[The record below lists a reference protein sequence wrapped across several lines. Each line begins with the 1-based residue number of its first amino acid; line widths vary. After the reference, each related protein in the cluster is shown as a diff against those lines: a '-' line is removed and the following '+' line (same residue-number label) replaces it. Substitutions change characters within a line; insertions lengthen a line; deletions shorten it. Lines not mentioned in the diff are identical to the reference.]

1 MKKLKNNQIIIPLL
15 PLRDIV
21 VFPGMITPLF
31 VGRSKSI
38 AALEEVM
45 TKDKKIFL
53 VTQKDAETDDPTPN
67 NIYTTG
73 CIGKVIQL
81 LKLPDGTI
89 KALIEAQEKA
99 KILKYINKDNN
110 NYYLINAEVINNK
123 KIKKNTK
130 NDAMV
135 RRLISRFGAYAKL
148 NRTVPSEALNS
159 ISQLTDQDQFANT
172 LASYLVLKIDLKQ
185 QLLEM
190 STTQTLLDKILVY
203 IENEIGVLEV
213 EKKIKSRVRRQM
225 EKTQREYYLN
235 EQLKAV
241 QKELGDLDHGK
252 NEFSELEEK
261 IKSLKLTNE
270 AKEKAESELKKLTT
284 MSAMSAEASVVRNY
298 LDWLLNVPWD
308 EKSKINT
315 DLTKAQKILNN
326 DHYGLEKVK
335 ERILEFLAVQKRVEK
350 IQGPIL
356 CLVGPPGVGKTSL
369 GKSVA
374 QATGREFVRISL
386 GGIRDESEIRGHRR
400 TYIGSMPGKI
410 IQGMKKVKKSNPLFL
425 LDEIDKM
432 GYDFRGDPS
441 SALLEALDSEQNNK
455 FNDHY
460 LEVDYDLSN
469 VMFITTANTLNI
481 PPALLDRMEIIR
493 LPGYVEDEK
502 VEIAKKHLIPKNI
515 SNHGLKKSEW
525 KINSNALKELIKFY
539 TKEAGVRNLERE
551 LSNLIRKAIRELSTS
566 RKKTSINISPKNL
579 EKYSGIKKF
588 RKNELEDK
596 DLVGITTGLAWTEVG
611 GELLLIEAVSVN
623 GKGRIISTGN
633 LGEVMKESVR
643 AAESYVKSRSD
654 DFGINSNYFNSKD
667 IHVHVPEGATP
678 KDGPSAGVAMCTS
691 IVSVMTGIPVKR
703 DVAMT
708 GEITLRGRALPIGGL
723 KEKLIAA
730 NRSNIKTVLIPSENK
745 KDLTEIPKRL
755 VKGLKII
762 TVSNVDEVLKH
773 SLTKKISP
781 IDWSKLPVSE
791 KKTTS
796 NELIV

>member
-1 MKKLKNNQIIIPLL
+1 
-15 PLRDIV
+15 
-21 VFPGMITPLF
+21 
-31 VGRSKSI
+31 
-38 AALEEVM
+38 M
-45 TKDKKIFL
+45 TKDKTIFL
-53 VTQKDAETDDPTPN
+53 VTQKHAETDDPMPDD
-67 NIYTTG
+67 IYNVG

-89 KALIEAQEKA
+89 KALIEAQDKA
-99 KILKYINKDNN
+99 QIVKYTKDND
-110 NYYLINAEVINNK
+110 YYTVHAELISKPKLK
-123 KIKKNTK
+123 KTSRV
-130 NDAMV
+130 DALV
-135 RRLISRFGAYAKL
+135 RRLLTRFGSYAKL
-148 NRTVPSEALNS
+148 NRTVPSEALS
-159 ISQLTDQDQFANT
+159 SLSQINDTSQFANT
-172 LASYLVLKIDLKQ
+172 LASYIVLKIDMKQ
-185 QLLEM
+185 KLLELP
-190 STTQTLLDKILVY
+190 TIQKLLDKILVY

-252 NEFSELEEK
+252 NEFTEIEEK
-261 IKSLKLTNE
+261 IKNLSLTNE
-270 AKEKAESELKKLTT
+270 AKEKAESELKKLTS
-284 MSAMSAEASVVRNY
+284 MSSMSAEASVVRNY

-308 EKSKINT
+308 NKSKINT
-315 DLTKAQKILNN
+315 DIKKAERILND

-369 GKSVA
+369 GKSIA
-374 QATGREFVRISL
+374 RATGREFARISL

-441 SALLEALDSEQNNK
+441 SALLEALDTEQNNK

-481 PPALLDRMEIIR
+481 PPPLLDRMEVIR
-493 LPGYVEDEK
+493 LPGYVEAEK

-525 KINSNALKELIKFY
+525 KINDGALHELIKFY

-551 LSNLIRKAIRELSTS
+551 ITNIIRKAIRELSTS
-566 RKKTSINISPKNL
+566 KKKTISINPKNI
-579 EKYSGIKKF
+579 EKYAGVKKF
-588 RKNELEDK
+588 RKNELEEK
-596 DLVGITTGLAWTEVG
+596 DLIGITTGLAWTEVG

-623 GKGRIISTGN
+623 GKGRIISTGK
-633 LGEVMKESVR
+633 LGTVMKESVR

-654 DFGINSNYFNSKD
+654 DFGINSNFFNSKD

-703 DVAMT
+703 NVAMT
-708 GEITLRGRALPIGGL
+708 GEITLRGRVLPIGGL

-730 NRSNIKTVLIPSENK
+730 NRSNIKTVLIPKDNK
-745 KDLTEIPKRL
+745 NDLSEIPKKL
-755 VKGLKII
+755 IKGLKII
-762 TVSNVDEVLKH
+762 TVSNVDEVLKY

-781 IDWSKLPVSE
+781 IDWSKMPVSE
-791 KKTTS
+791 KKS
-796 NELIV
+796 QDNQFIV